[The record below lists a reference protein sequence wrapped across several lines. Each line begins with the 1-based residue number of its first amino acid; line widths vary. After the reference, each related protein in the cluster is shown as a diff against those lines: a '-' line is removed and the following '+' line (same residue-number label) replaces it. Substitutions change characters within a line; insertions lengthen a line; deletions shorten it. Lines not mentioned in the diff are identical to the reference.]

1 MSSLYTPHKP
11 NLSLDEYPHAIAKV
25 RAVIARCN
33 QRIAQLEATID
44 RRKARF
50 DLAVAEDSSLRN
62 DTQRRAAWKEYAFA
76 DDEYQVWLK
85 RLRHQQQVRTQNE
98 IKLELL
104 RSSFSVAKLQVRKA
118 IADAIS
124 DGEGLALVA

>member
-11 NLSLDEYPHAIAKV
+11 NLSLEDYPHAIAKL
-25 RAVIARCN
+25 RAAIARCN
-33 QRIAQLEATID
+33 QKIARLEANID
-44 RRKARF
+44 RRKAQF
-50 DLAVAEDSSLRN
+50 DLAVAEDVDLRN
-62 DTQRRAAWKEYAFA
+62 ETQRRAAWKEYAFA
-76 DDEYQVWLK
+76 DDEYQTWLK
-85 RLRHQQQVRTQNE
+85 RLRHQQQIRIQHE

-118 IADAIS
+118 IADALV